1 MKKIKKKTRKSVA
14 SKFKVT
20 GTGKLIRKSPG
31 FRHHL
36 TKKSSKRKHKLSKDM
51 VVDKAHTKTYAMLM
65 GVN

>member
-1 MKKIKKKTRKSVA
+1 MIKKKTCKSVA

-31 FRHHL
+31 HRHKL
-36 TKKSSKRKHKLSKDM
+36 TKKSSKRKRRLNKDQ
-51 VVDKAHTKTYAMLM
+51 VVDKAHTKTYAMMM